1 MQVARFWRMKQQY
14 YRMEAYKADVVRP
27 KAQQTKEEPVV
38 ATPKTGV
45 QPVIANVA

>member
-14 YRMEAYKADVVRP
+14 YRMEAYKADAVRP
-27 KAQQTKEEPVV
+27 KAQQAKEESVVV
-38 ATPKTGV
+38 APKTDA